1 MAKTPAILHIITSE
15 AWGGL
20 ELYVSQL
27 ILKLKNEGI
36 EMGVY
41 CLPDS
46 IVGKKLTSEGITII
60 PAHKRSKFSPRDIKK
75 VSSLINK
82 KGYTIIHAHT
92 NKDMWLGSWVK
103 LINPKVKLIY
113 NLYMSVASKKDFIHR
128 FIYSRVDALVS
139 TSEVINKEV
148 EKQYPVKKE
157 IIKLIR
163 YGRDFEEY
171 VLDETKRKEIRARWG
186 ASSSTKVVATICRID
201 KTKGV
206 RELMDSF
213 LLLPAEVRST
223 MQLWI
228 VGDKTVQ
235 RKLEDGTVIYEPQA
249 DEAYHY
255 LQNVVEQNKL
265 SESVKLIPYQK
276 DLIGYLSA
284 IDIFVLASYN
294 EMYSLA
300 VIDAMLMELIVIGTN
315 AGGTSEQLGNGTRG
329 VMVEPHSANAIAEG
343 VANAA
348 THFDELKELAVRA
361 KAWSMAQHSWRATLA
376 KYMDLYNDM
385 QPN

>member
-1 MAKTPAILHIITSE
+1 
-15 AWGGL
+15 
-20 ELYVSQL
+20 
-27 ILKLKNEGI
+27 
-36 EMGVY
+36 
-41 CLPDS
+41 
-46 IVGKKLTSEGITII
+46 
-60 PAHKRSKFSPRDIKK
+60 
-75 VSSLINK
+75 
-82 KGYTIIHAHT
+82 
-92 NKDMWLGSWVK
+92 
-103 LINPKVKLIY
+103 
-113 NLYMSVASKKDFIHR
+113 
-128 FIYSRVDALVS
+128 
-139 TSEVINKEV
+139 
-148 EKQYPVKKE
+148 
-157 IIKLIR
+157 
-163 YGRDFEEY
+163 
-171 VLDETKRKEIRARWG
+171 
-186 ASSSTKVVATICRID
+186 
-201 KTKGV
+201 
-206 RELMDSF
+206 
-213 LLLPAEVRST
+213 

-255 LQNVVEQNKL
+255 LQNAVEQNKL